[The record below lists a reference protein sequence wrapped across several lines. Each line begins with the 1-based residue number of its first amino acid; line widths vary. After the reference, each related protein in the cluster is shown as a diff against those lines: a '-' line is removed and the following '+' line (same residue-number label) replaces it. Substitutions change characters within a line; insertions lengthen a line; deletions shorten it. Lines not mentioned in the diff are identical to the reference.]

1 MQELIADRVADWSLP
16 GPFYASQQ
24 AFDLDMEA
32 IFGKHWLFV
41 ASEPEIPEPGDYV
54 IVDIGRY
61 SVIILRDDDE
71 GIRAFHNVCRH
82 RGSRLLTERSGSV
95 GNIVCGYHRW
105 TYGTDGRLLHAE
117 SQPPSFDKGCFG
129 LKPVPVRSLEGLLFI
144 CLAAEPPDDFD
155 EVQSAVAPY
164 LAVHGLRHT
173 KVAAQVDLV
182 EEGNWKLVM
191 ENNRECY
198 HCDGHPELICSLF
211 QLFGY
216 AEEDLTPRLRP
227 VHQRY
232 QAASAALR
240 EVCKAH
246 QIPVDTVEELD
257 TRPTAFRV
265 GRLPLDHAGESFSKD
280 GSLLCRKLLGDV
292 PTPKLGHLSLHMQPN
307 SWFHFVSDHAVTFAV
322 LPIAPGRSL
331 LRTTWLVHA
340 DAVEGA
346 DYDVESLTSVWRATN
361 EQDRALVART
371 QLGVSSPAYEPGPYA
386 PAEGQVEAFVN
397 WYTGRLRAHA

>member
-1 MQELIADRVADWSLP
+1 
-16 GPFYASQQ
+16 
-24 AFDLDMEA
+24 
-32 IFGKHWLFV
+32 
-41 ASEPEIPEPGDYV
+41 
-54 IVDIGRY
+54 
-61 SVIILRDDDE
+61 
-71 GIRAFHNVCRH
+71 
-82 RGSRLLTERSGSV
+82 
-95 GNIVCGYHRW
+95 
-105 TYGTDGRLLHAE
+105 
-117 SQPPSFDKGCFG
+117 
-129 LKPVPVRSLEGLLFI
+129 VPVRSLEGLLFI
-144 CLAAEPPDDFD
+144 CLSAEPPSDFD

-164 LAVHGLRHT
+164 LAVHGLRRT
-173 KVAAQVDLV
+173 KVAAQLDLV

-216 AEEDLTPRLRP
+216 AEEDLTARLRP

-240 EVCKAH
+240 EVCDANR
-246 QIPVDTVEELD
+246 IPLDTVEEMD
-257 TRPTAFRV
+257 ARPTAFRV

-280 GSLLCRKLLGDV
+280 GSLLCRKLLGSV

-307 SWFHFVSDHAVTFAV
+307 SWFHFVSDHVVTFTV
-322 LPIAPGRSL
+322 LPIAPDRSL
-331 LRTTWLVHA
+331 LRTTWLVRA
-340 DAVEGA
+340 DAVEGS

-386 PAEGQVEAFVN
+386 PTEGQVEAFVN
-397 WYTGRLRAHA
+397 WYAGRLRAHA